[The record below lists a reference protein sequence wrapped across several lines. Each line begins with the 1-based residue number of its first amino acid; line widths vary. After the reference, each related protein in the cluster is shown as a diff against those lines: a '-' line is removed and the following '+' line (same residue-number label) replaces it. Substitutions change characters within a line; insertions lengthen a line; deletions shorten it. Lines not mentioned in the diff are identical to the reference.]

1 MKQITVVA
9 PDRKGLVS
17 EITKLLGDGGFN
29 IETLNAGRVGSM
41 GVILLSVDRYDEALA
56 ALRDAGFPA
65 LTEDALVVKVKD
77 EPGAL
82 ARLSSRLADAGVN
95 VRSLRIIRRVDGE
108 GLVALSADDMDR
120 AREILKDLLVH

>member
-17 EITKLLGDGGFN
+17 EITELLAKGGFN
-29 IETLNAGRVGSM
+29 IETLNAGRVGVM

-65 LTEDALVVKVKD
+65 LT
-77 EPGAL
+77 
-82 ARLSSRLADAGVN
+82 
-95 VRSLRIIRRVDGE
+95 
-108 GLVALSADDMDR
+108 
-120 AREILKDLLVH
+120 